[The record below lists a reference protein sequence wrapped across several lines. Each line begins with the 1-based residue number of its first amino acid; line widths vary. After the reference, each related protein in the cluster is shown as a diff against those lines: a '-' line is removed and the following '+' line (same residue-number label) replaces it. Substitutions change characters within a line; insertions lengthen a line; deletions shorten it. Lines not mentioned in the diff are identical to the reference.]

1 MTFFEIPL
9 QDRCAVLDSGFAVLD
24 TKVDGALAVG
34 DLGCFNPPFMSQ
46 IKTMT

>member
-1 MTFFEIPL
+1 M
-9 QDRCAVLDSGFAVLD
+9 LDSGVAVLD

-34 DLGCFNPPFMSQ
+34 DLGWFNPPFMSNPPEMSQ